1 MTGYRSKDLYA
12 AKQGH
17 TRSSPNHASMC
28 APSLAHLVLAPA
40 PDVAAEGE
48 LLLVELVAGEH
59 VVELVHRKVDDLA
72 QRERDPDLA
81 GLALVTRLTNPAE
94 YRICW

>member
-1 MTGYRSKDLYA
+1 MY
-12 AKQGH
+12 
-17 TRSSPNHASMC
+17 HAIHVIMSRY
-28 APSLAHLVLAPA
+28 LVLAPA

-81 GLALVTRLTNPAE
+81 GLALVARLTDPAE
-94 YRICW
+94 YRIC

>member
-1 MTGYRSKDLYA
+1 
-12 AKQGH
+12 
-17 TRSSPNHASMC
+17 MC

-81 GLALVTRLTNPAE
+81 GLALVTRLTDPAE
-94 YRICW
+94 YRICMLVRIIGEFPNTRLLVVCFSTSFIL